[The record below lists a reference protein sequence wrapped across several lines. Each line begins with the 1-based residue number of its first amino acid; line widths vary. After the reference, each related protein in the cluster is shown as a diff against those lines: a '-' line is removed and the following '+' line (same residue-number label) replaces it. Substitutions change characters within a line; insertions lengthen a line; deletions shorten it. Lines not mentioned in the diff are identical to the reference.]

1 MKIKQL
7 GEVNILFF
15 VLFLALIAGF
25 FYPQLQTTSIINH
38 PLIKSNKTTATIN
51 ALPIPT
57 VRVIIKPT
65 STARPTYVPQIEK
78 KAPTDNEPWG
88 IAKKIGDHSYT
99 IKLGSDERMGTPREI
114 YDALNVYRHAKG
126 VSTLNWDDTLAR
138 YAQERAEY
146 FKSIHTTDEHKG
158 LNDYLD
164 NQDGFVKLAHN
175 RIGENS
181 YFGGPLLGV
190 HVIEWLFA
198 SSVEHNANQLDSE
211 WNDVGVGV
219 TDTSINLIFGSSKM

>member
-1 MKIKQL
+1 MKTKQK
-7 GEVNILFF
+7 GEISILFF
-15 VLFLALIAGF
+15 ILFIALVAGF
-25 FYPQLQTTSIINH
+25 IYPQLQTTSIINR
-38 PLIKSNKTTATIN
+38 PLIKTNDTITSNN
-51 ALPIPT
+51 ALPVPT

-65 STARPTYVPQIEK
+65 TAPKPTYVAPLQN
-78 KAPTDNEPWG
+78 KAPVDTEPWG

-114 YDALNVYRHAKG
+114 YDALNVYRHTKG
-126 VSTLNWDDTLAR
+126 VGTLNWDDTLAR
-138 YAQERAEY
+138 YAQVRAEY

-198 SSVEHNANQLDSE
+198 SSAEHNANQLDHE